1 MRVSV
6 YQAAVLYYAS
16 WCRSVLRPYNGNE
29 NIGLLW
35 FTTASCQLI
44 NWRVVKTPETPS
56 QQPNEIVAAR
66 NELDATSSTRSAEI
80 SARNETVRA
89 RASSSAALLT
99 GQRWRRAARW
109 IGLTIFLLGALL
121 IAWVFWQA
129 KLNFENFS
137 RPGYL
142 TMRVTI
148 AGGDTN
154 WQQALT
160 AYISVFGAEILR
172 FLYLLLLGLLGSW
185 IATKGIQFFAAS
197 ESVIDEAVVPYE

>member
-1 MRVSV
+1 M
-6 YQAAVLYYAS
+6 
-16 WCRSVLRPYNGNE
+16 
-29 NIGLLW
+29 
-35 FTTASCQLI
+35 
-44 NWRVVKTPETPS
+44 KTPENKS
-56 QQPNEIVAAR
+56 QQPNEIVASR
-66 NELDATSSTRSAEI
+66 NEAASEIDATSSTRSAELA
-80 SARNETVRA
+80 ARNETVRVQS
-89 RASSSAALLT
+89 RASSTAALLT

-142 TMRVTI
+142 TQRVTI
-148 AGGDTN
+148 AGGDTD
-154 WQQALT
+154 WRQALT

-197 ESVIDEAVVPYE
+197 ESVIDEAISPYEN